1 MNAASEEL
9 GSHRASV
16 SVLKGSG
23 EVGAG
28 RKREK
33 VGSLGMLFQIW
44 PPKRF
49 RPSEA
54 DLLEVG
60 EGEKDLES

>member
-1 MNAASEEL
+1 MLPVRKGAPI
-9 GSHRASV
+9 GQV
-16 SVLKGSG
+16 SQFLR

-28 RKREK
+28 SKREK